1 MRQHARRYKP
11 VLAAGC
17 RAAVLLVF
25 TVNIASAAVP
35 AEAGSFASRDG
46 KTQLTGYLFRPDA
59 PGPHPAV
66 VMLHGRSGPYSS
78 LAKGVYTTET
88 LSKRHKMWGEFWSGR
103 GYLALLVDS
112 FSPRGYPRGF
122 GRYSYSQRPPEVS
135 EQYVRPLDAYGA
147 LDYLRARSDVL
158 AGRIGV
164 QGWSNGGMTVLAALA
179 PHPPGLA
186 DPTPVSGF
194 RAALAFYPG
203 CRAQE
208 KQDGY
213 KPYVPLLMFVATEDE
228 EVSPVTCLRFA
239 AQVQAGGGS
248 LEAVSYE
255 GAQHAFDDPGSARQ
269 SREANRF
276 ATADSMRRAEAFFR
290 RHLSH

>member
-1 MRQHARRYKP
+1 MLL
-11 VLAAGC
+11 LA
-17 RAAVLLVF
+17 F
-25 TVNIASAAVP
+25 TMDAASAAVP
-35 AEAGSFASRDG
+35 AETVTFASRDG
-46 KTQLTGYLFRPDA
+46 KTQLTGYLFRPGT

-78 LAKGVYTTET
+78 LAKGIYTAET
-88 LSKRHKMWGEFWSGR
+88 LSKRHKMWGEFWASR
-103 GYLALLVDS
+103 GYLALHVDS
-112 FSPRGYPRGF
+112 FSPRGYPGGF
-122 GRYSYSQRPPEVS
+122 PGHSYSQRPPEVS

-179 PHPPGLA
+179 PHPPGLP
-186 DPTPVSGF
+186 DPTPVNGF

-213 KPYVPLLMFVATEDE
+213 KPYVPLLMFVAAEDE
-228 EVSPVTCLRFA
+228 EVSSAACLRFA
-239 AQVQAGGGS
+239 AQVEAGGGS
-248 LEAVSYE
+248 IEAVSYE
-255 GAQHAFDDPGSARQ
+255 GAQHAFDDPGRTRQ